1 MNYARIRQKL
11 KEKNKELRAMD
22 SETRAKS
29 EKMIIEQA
37 KAEEQAEEVN
47 ETEELNEEVKQGNKR
62 GPKPRR

>member
-37 KAEEQAEEVN
+37 KAEEVN
-47 ETEELNEEVKQGNKR
+47 EAEELNEEVKQGNKR